1 MTMYD
6 GAAKQ
11 SRIAEMTNALKLEK
25 HPEGGW
31 FAEVYTAP
39 VSFAEAG
46 EQRALAGSIYYLL
59 DGTDISA
66 FHQIDCDELWY
77 YHEGSG
83 MRLYVLKRDNTL
95 AQYLL
100 GKNLSKGERPMV
112 RIEAGEIFAA
122 ENLEQDGYTLISCV
136 TAPKFRYEGWRLVRQ
151 EELLARCPEA
161 RTLKRLKKFLQ
172 NAEFNGI
179 NDI

>member
-1 MTMYD
+1 M
-6 GAAKQ
+6 AAEHETSAVD
-11 SRIAEMTNALKLEK
+11 SRIEEIVRGLNLER

-46 EQRALAGSIYYLL
+46 RERALAGSIYYLL
-59 DGTDISA
+59 GGADISA

-77 YHEGSG
+77 YHEGIG
-83 MRLYVLKRDNTL
+83 MRLYVLKKDGTMV
-95 AQYLL
+95 QYLL
-100 GKNLSKGERPMV
+100 GKRLGQGEVPMV

-122 ENLEQDGYTLISCV
+122 ENLEQDSYTLISCV

-151 EELLARCPEA
+151 DEFLTRCPEA
-161 RTLKRLKKFLQ
+161 RELGSRFFL
-172 NAEFNGI
+172 
-179 NDI
+179 

>member
-46 EQRALAGSIYYLL
+46 KAQGSRPSHQALPGSPRPA
-59 DGTDISA
+59 DPQAWRRRNA
-66 FHQIDCDELWY
+66 F
-77 YHEGSG
+77 
-83 MRLYVLKRDNTL
+83 RR
-95 AQYLL
+95 
-100 GKNLSKGERPMV
+100 R
-112 RIEAGEIFAA
+112 R
-122 ENLEQDGYTLISCV
+122 
-136 TAPKFRYEGWRLVRQ
+136 
-151 EELLARCPEA
+151 
-161 RTLKRLKKFLQ
+161 
-172 NAEFNGI
+172 
-179 NDI
+179 